1 MVVPTNETYITITKP
16 KFLMFKVGRTIPTD
30 IEIETIDLIT
40 KMQVGVVI
48 YNDQEQNILS
58 G

>member
-1 MVVPTNETYITITKP
+1 
-16 KFLMFKVGRTIPTD
+16 MFKVGRTIPTD